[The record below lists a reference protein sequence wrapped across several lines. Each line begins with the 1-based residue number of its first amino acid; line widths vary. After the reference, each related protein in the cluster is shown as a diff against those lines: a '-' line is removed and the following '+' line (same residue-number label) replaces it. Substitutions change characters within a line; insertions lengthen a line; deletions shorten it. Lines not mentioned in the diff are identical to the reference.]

1 MHLFTNI
8 VNEWKPLTIF
18 TETSILYVWLDFQYN
33 SDISLEIIDESAPSL
48 WQFNSGTITP

>member
-48 WQFNSGTITP
+48 WQSNSGTIAP